1 MAMNM
6 PPAIFRSVVAAAVLA
21 LALAA
26 GGCASRHAPLQLV
39 SGTGAVYP
47 PAARAAGIEGYVVV
61 RYDVDIDGR
70 VRNARVVSAE
80 PAGVFD
86 ESALQAVSRW
96 RFSEPK
102 RDGVP
107 APVEGLE
114 SRLDFRISGGDAYA
128 DL

>member
-6 PPAIFRSVVAAAVLA
+6 PATILRSVVVAAALTLTLA
-21 LALAA
+21 V

-61 RYDVDIDGR
+61 RYDVGIDGR
-70 VRNARVVSAE
+70 VSNVRVVSAE

-102 RDGVP
+102 RDGAP
-107 APVEGLE
+107 APVEGME
-114 SRLDFRISGGDAYA
+114 SRLEFRISGGDAYT